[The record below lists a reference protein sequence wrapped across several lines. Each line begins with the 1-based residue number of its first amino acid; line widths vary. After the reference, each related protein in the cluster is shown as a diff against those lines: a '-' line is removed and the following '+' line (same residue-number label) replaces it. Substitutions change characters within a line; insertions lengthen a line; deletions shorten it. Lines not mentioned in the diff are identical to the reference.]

1 MCFNYKASL
10 LTFFIGVVFSLLL
23 IVNGNVKYRLE
34 NKTTGVFMIFI
45 SLIQFMDFLFWIDLK
60 NKFGINHV
68 TTILGPI
75 LNVCQ
80 PVIFYLIKL
89 FYYRPELKK
98 MQTYDIFVGLLNI
111 LYLFYFIKIYSKF
124 ISKEKLTTT
133 VKNGHLSWPWIKYS
147 NPYFYLILL
156 AINIFYLSDF
166 KYALVFF
173 AITYSFLYLSMK
185 YFHYNV
191 GELWCFFGA
200 FIPLLMFIIMRGGL
214 VL

>member
-1 MCFNYKASL
+1 M
-10 LTFFIGVVFSLLL
+10 
-23 IVNGNVKYRLE
+23 
-34 NKTTGVFMIFI
+34 
-45 SLIQFMDFLFWIDLK
+45 K
-60 NKFGINHV
+60 NIIITYINTP

-111 LYLFYFIKIYSKF
+111 LYLFYFIGIYSKF

-166 KYALVFF
+166 KYALVLF
-173 AITYSFLYLSMK
+173 AITYSFLYLSVK
-185 YFHYNV
+185 YFHYNA